1 MVLGESRQEKTVE
14 VAPRVGA
21 FVLLTG
27 GLTMVFLAAATLASN
42 ELFALPALVAPGV
55 VGLGLAIQHRLDLAE
70 VIGLKFR
77 VEVAILALVTGP
89 FIVVL
94 AMVLTGTARILTSPM
109 GLTFWLALGGIV
121 LAELGWWGYLY
132 PAIRMA
138 WPPLQSSIAVGLTW
152 AGWHGLLAW
161 AGANPLEGATPALL
175 VPWALAV
182 AFVASALL
190 EFRPVSV
197 IPVSAFQLG
206 LATAAAALTITPLSG
221 HGPAA
226 MLAAIGLLA
235 AAGLVA
241 MIMARREAVMGA
253 RHSAPP
259 HSLA

>member
-1 MVLGESRQEKTVE
+1 MVLDEPHQEKTVD
-14 VAPRVGA
+14 VAARVGA

-42 ELFALPALVAPGV
+42 ELLALPAMVAPGV

-70 VIGLKFR
+70 VIGLRFR
-77 VEVAILALVTGP
+77 VGVAVLALVTGP

-94 AMVLTGTARILTSPM
+94 AMVLTGTARTLTSPM
-109 GLTFWLALGGIV
+109 GLSFWLALGGV
-121 LAELGWWGYLY
+121 VVAELGWWGYLY

-138 WPPLQSSIAVGLTW
+138 WPPLQSSMAVGLIW

-161 AGANPLEGATPALL
+161 AGANPLEGATPVLL

-182 AFVASALL
+182 ALVASALL
-190 EFRPVSV
+190 EFRPSSV

-206 LATAAAALTITPLSG
+206 LAAAAAALTITPLSG
-221 HGPAA
+221 RGPAA
-226 MLAAIGLLA
+226 MRTAIGLLV

-241 MIMARREAVMGA
+241 MVMARREAVKRA
-253 RHSAPP
+253 RHSDRPIP
-259 HSLA
+259 